1 MTAFRYGA
9 SFYDRA
15 SGLRF
20 EAHHPLSRP
29 DRWRVYLEG
38 AYREYARYGIDTI
51 ANPRGLERGEG
62 VPLFF
67 VGVNAD
73 DEVVAGLR
81 CHGPLDDAAAAHAL
95 AEMSGSPE
103 WEEHRAAVEAASP
116 FGVIE
121 MKGAWRKLSG
131 DGNPAIVAAM
141 VRCCAHA
148 IEWLGAEVLLAAVA
162 DRMEPVMAS
171 IGSMMRG
178 TQGAPYPTEQYRTIL
193 TTMQRPHFRG
203 LLDAAQA
210 RLLREDAEQLSRPPE
225 RLRTTGWRPIVLDV
239 RRRSDRQILVNLRND
254 PGIDVLDV
262 AERQKAELGRLL
274 PPPSAELLEEP
285 SRHVYLPWRRA
296 VVHML
301 GPRAYATLRLDRNR
315 HRITYDEQE
324 RLARQRVG
332 VVGLSAGHAAAVTIA
347 LEGLCGELRVADHDT
362 VEASNLNRLPAS
374 ILDIGDNKAVV
385 AARRVA
391 ELDPYL
397 PIHAFTGGVD
407 AGNVDEFIAGLD
419 VVVEEC
425 DDLAMKLLVREAAR
439 RQRVAVVMET
449 SDRGMLDVE
458 RFDLEP
464 ERPPFHGLLGDV
476 SADALS
482 SLTVAEKV
490 PYVLAIIDAPQVSA
504 RGTASLAEIGRTVS
518 TWPQLGSEVT
528 LGGAT
533 VAAAVRR
540 LGLGEDIPSGRT
552 RVDLDA
558 IVSALEPPQSR
569 PGRSAAP
576 TGTPAASPAPPDW
589 RRAIVHAAT
598 LATSCSN
605 AQPWKFEL
613 ASRELTIGLDSSRG
627 GGTMDVR
634 SRASY
639 VGLGAALFNARVAAA
654 SSGHLGAYE
663 LFPEGP
669 SSDVVARLEFGS
681 ASDPSLAELREAML
695 ERCTNRRHGTPT
707 ALDLAVA
714 QRLSR
719 AAAAENARLHLL
731 TDSERLGECAEIFIA
746 AERIRFLSPELRQQT
761 MHEMRLPGEDASSG
775 IDLATLELSGSDAGA
790 LQVLRRGDAME
801 LLDRWNAGD
810 ALGDYLGRELAS
822 SSAVAVVTVETASPA
837 SYLTGGM
844 ALERVWIEAQ
854 RAGLAV
860 QAIAPAFLYAV
871 QERDFETLGGTR
883 WAGDLR
889 ALADRFRQLLDLGT
903 HTVGILTLR
912 LSHAPPPR
920 VRSTRL
926 PLERVLR
933 RRGAQH
939 PIDAASEPSGACSPD
954 GEG

>member
-1 MTAFRYGA
+1 MTTFRYGA

-29 DRWRVYLEG
+29 DRWRAYLEG
-38 AYREYARYGIDTI
+38 AHEEYARYGIDML
-51 ANPRGLERGEG
+51 ANPRALERGEG

-73 DEVVAGLR
+73 DDVVAGLR
-81 CHGPLDDAAAAHAL
+81 AHGPLDDPAAAHAL
-95 AEMSGSPE
+95 AEMAASPE

-116 FGVIE
+116 YGVIE
-121 MKGAWRKLSG
+121 IKGAWRKMSG
-131 DGNPAIVAAM
+131 DGNPAIISAM

-193 TTMQRPHFRG
+193 TSMQRPEYRG
-203 LLDAAQA
+203 LLDEAQA

-225 RLRTTGWRPIVLDV
+225 RLLTTGWRPIVLDV
-239 RRRSDRQILVNLRND
+239 RRRSDRQILANLRAD

-262 AERQKAELGRLL
+262 AERQRTELRRLV
-274 PPPSAELLEEP
+274 PPPSAEAVEEP
-285 SRHVYLPWRRA
+285 TRHVYLPWRRS

-301 GPRAYATLRLDRNR
+301 GPRGYALLRLDRNR
-315 HRITYDEQE
+315 HRITREEQE

-347 LEGLCGELRVADHDT
+347 LEGLCGELRVADHDA

-374 ILDIGDNKAVV
+374 ILDVGDNKAVV

-397 PIHAFTGGVD
+397 PVHAFTGGVD
-407 AGNVDEFIAGLD
+407 PDNVDEFIAGLD

-464 ERPPFHGLLGDV
+464 DRPPFHGLLGDV
-476 SADALS
+476 SADALF
-482 SLTVAEKV
+482 SLSVTEKV
-490 PYVLAIIDAPQVSA
+490 PYVLAIVDAPQSSA

-533 VAAAVRR
+533 VAATVRR
-540 LGLGEDIPSGRT
+540 LGLGDDVPSGRA

-558 IVSALEPPQSR
+558 IISSLEPPR
-569 PGRSAAP
+569 PPRTA
-576 TGTPAASPAPPDW
+576 TPAGTAAAWSPPPTDW
-589 RRAIVHAAT
+589 ARAIVHAAT
-598 LATSCSN
+598 LAPSCSN
-605 AQPWKFEL
+605 GQPWKFEL
-613 ASRELTIGLDSSRG
+613 TSRELALELDSSRSC
-627 GGTMDVR
+627 GTMDVR

-654 SSGHLGAYE
+654 SSGHLGPFE

-669 SSDVVARLEFGS
+669 SSDVVASLELGT
-681 ASDPSLAELREAML
+681 ASDSSLAELRESML
-695 ERCTNRRHGTPT
+695 DRCSNRRLGTPA
-707 ALDLAVA
+707 ALDLAVVH
-714 QRLSR
+714 RLSS
-719 AAAAENARLHLL
+719 AAAAEHAQLHLL
-731 TDSERLGECAEIFIA
+731 TDRERLQECAEIFTA
-746 AERIRFLSPELRQQT
+746 AERIRFLSPELREET
-761 MHEMRLPGEDASSG
+761 MRELRWPGEDVSTG
-775 IDLATLELSGSDAGA
+775 IDVATLELSGSDASA
-790 LQVLRRGDAME
+790 LQLLRRGDVME
-801 LLDRWNAGD
+801 LLDRWDAGG
-810 ALGDYLGRELAS
+810 ALGDYLGRAIGS
-822 SSAVAVVTVETASPA
+822 SSAVAVLTVETASPS

-871 QERDFETLGGTR
+871 QERDFDSLGGSR

-889 ALADRFRQLLDLGT
+889 KLSERFRQLLDLGT
-903 HTVGILTLR
+903 DTVGILTVR
-912 LSHAPPPR
+912 LSHAAPPR
-920 VRSTRL
+920 VRSARL
-926 PLERVLR
+926 PLEHVLR
-933 RRGAQH
+933 RRGQ
-939 PIDAASEPSGACSPD
+939 DAAAERQSS
-954 GEG
+954 

>member
-1 MTAFRYGA
+1 MTTFRYGA

-29 DRWRVYLEG
+29 DRWRAYLEG
-38 AYREYARYGIDTI
+38 ARQEYARYGIDMLV
-51 ANPRGLERGEG
+51 NPRSLERGEG

-81 CHGPLDDAAAAHAL
+81 CHGPLDDPAAAQAL
-95 AEMSGSPE
+95 AEMAASPE

-116 FGVIE
+116 YGVIE
-121 MKGAWRKLSG
+121 IKGAWRKMSG
-131 DGNPAIVAAM
+131 DGNPAIIAAM

-178 TQGAPYPTEQYRTIL
+178 TEAAPYPTEQYRTIL
-193 TTMQRPHFRG
+193 TSMQRPRYRG
-203 LLDAAQA
+203 LLDEAQA
-210 RLLREDAEQLSRPPE
+210 RLLREDAAQLSRPPE
-225 RLRTTGWRPIVLDV
+225 RLLTTGWRPIVLDV
-239 RRRSDRQILVNLRND
+239 RRRSDRQVLANLRAD

-262 AERQKAELGRLL
+262 AERQSTELRRLL
-274 PPPSAELLEEP
+274 PPPSSDLLEEAT
-285 SRHVYLPWRRA
+285 RHVYLPWRRS

-315 HRITYDEQE
+315 HRITREEQE

-347 LEGLCGELRVADHDT
+347 LEGLCGELRVADHDA
-362 VEASNLNRLPAS
+362 VEVSNLNRLPAS
-374 ILDIGDNKAVV
+374 ILDVGDNKAVV

-391 ELDPYL
+391 EIDPYL
-397 PIHAFTGGVD
+397 PVLALTCGID
-407 AGNVDEFIAGLD
+407 PDNVDEFIAGLD
-419 VVVEEC
+419 VVIEEC

-476 SADALS
+476 SADALF

-490 PYVLAIIDAPQVSA
+490 PYVLAIVDAPQGSA

-533 VAAAVRR
+533 LAATVRR
-540 LGLGEDIPSGRT
+540 LGLGDDVPSGRT

-558 IVSALEPPQSR
+558 IVSSLEPPAVPQ
-569 PGRSAAP
+569 PAAP
-576 TGTPAASPAPPDW
+576 APAAWSPAPADW
-589 RRAIVHAAT
+589 GRAIVHAAT
-598 LATSCSN
+598 LAPSCSN
-605 AQPWKFEL
+605 GQPWRFEL
-613 ASRELTIGLDSSRG
+613 TSREVALELDSSRSC
-627 GGTMDVR
+627 GTMDVR

-639 VGLGAALFNARVAAA
+639 VSLGAALFNARVAAA
-654 SSGHLGAYE
+654 WSGHLGPFT

-669 SSDVVARLEFGS
+669 SSDVVASLELGS
-681 ASDPSLAELREAML
+681 ESDPSLAELREAML
-695 ERCTNRRHGTPT
+695 DRCSNRRLGTPT
-707 ALDLAVA
+707 ALDLAVVH
-714 QRLSR
+714 RLSG
-719 AAAAENARLHLL
+719 AAAAEHAQLHLL
-731 TDSERLGECAEIFIA
+731 TDRERLKECAEIFTA
-746 AERIRFLSPELRQQT
+746 AERIRFLSPQLREETVRELRW
-761 MHEMRLPGEDASSG
+761 PGEDVSTG
-775 IDLATLELSGSDAGA
+775 IDIATLELSASDASA
-790 LQVLRRGDAME
+790 LQLLRRGDVME
-801 LLDRWNAGD
+801 LLDRWGAGG
-810 ALGDYLGRELAS
+810 ALGDYLGHAMAS
-822 SSAVAVVTVETASPA
+822 SSAIAVVTVETASPA

-871 QERDFETLGGTR
+871 QERDFDSLGGAR

-889 ALADRFRQLLDLGT
+889 KLSARFRQLLDLGT

-912 LSHAPPPR
+912 LSHAAPPR
-920 VRSTRL
+920 VRSARL

-933 RRGAQH
+933 RRAT
-939 PIDAASEPSGACSPD
+939 S
-954 GEG
+954 

>member
-1 MTAFRYGA
+1 MTTFRYGA

-29 DRWRVYLEG
+29 DRWRAYLEG
-38 AYREYARYGIDTI
+38 AHQEYARYGIDML
-51 ANPRGLERGEG
+51 ANPRALERGEG

-81 CHGPLDDAAAAHAL
+81 CHGPLDDPAAAQAL
-95 AEMSGSPE
+95 AEMAASPE

-116 FGVIE
+116 YGVIE
-121 MKGAWRKLSG
+121 IKGAWRKMSG
-131 DGNPAIVAAM
+131 DGNPAIIAAM

-178 TQGAPYPTEQYRTIL
+178 TEAAPYPTEQYRTIL
-193 TTMQRPHFRG
+193 TSMQRPRYRG
-203 LLDAAQA
+203 LLDEAQA
-210 RLLREDAEQLSRPPE
+210 RLLRLDAEQLSRPPE
-225 RLRTTGWRPIVLDV
+225 RLLTTGWRPIVLDV
-239 RRRSDRQILVNLRND
+239 RRRSDRQILANLRAD

-262 AERQKAELGRLL
+262 TERQSAELRRLV
-274 PPPSAELLEEP
+274 PPPSDDLLEEAT
-285 SRHVYLPWRRA
+285 RHVYLPWRRS

-315 HRITYDEQE
+315 HRITREEQE

-332 VVGLSAGHAAAVTIA
+332 VVGLSAGHVAAVTIA
-347 LEGLCGELRVADHDT
+347 LEGLCGELRVADHDE

-374 ILDIGDNKAVV
+374 ILDVGDNKAVV

-397 PIHAFTGGVD
+397 PVHALTGGVD
-407 AGNVDEFIAGLD
+407 PDNVDEFIAGLD

-464 ERPPFHGLLGDV
+464 DRPPFHGLLGDV
-476 SADALS
+476 SADALA

-490 PYVLAIIDAPQVSA
+490 PYVLAIVDAPQSSA

-533 VAAAVRR
+533 VAATVRR
-540 LGLGEDIPSGRT
+540 LGLGDDVPSGRT

-558 IVSALEPPQSR
+558 IVSSLEPPVAR
-569 PGRSAAP
+569 L
-576 TGTPAASPAPPDW
+576 PAASAPAASSPAPADW
-589 RRAIVHAAT
+589 ARAIVHAAT
-598 LATSCSN
+598 LAPSCSN
-605 AQPWKFEL
+605 GQPWKFEL
-613 ASRELTIGLDSSRG
+613 TSRELALELDSSRSC
-627 GGTMDVR
+627 GTMDVR
-634 SRASY
+634 TRASY
-639 VGLGAALFNARVAAA
+639 VSLGAALFNARVAAA
-654 SSGHLGAYE
+654 SFGRLGAFS

-669 SSDVVARLEFGS
+669 SSDVVASLELGTS
-681 ASDPSLAELREAML
+681 SDPSLAELREAML
-695 ERCTNRRHGTPT
+695 DRCSNRRLGTPS
-707 ALDLAVA
+707 ALDLAVVN
-714 QRLSR
+714 RLSR
-719 AAAAENARLHLL
+719 AASLERAQLHLL
-731 TDSERLGECAEIFIA
+731 TDRERLQECAEIFTA
-746 AERIRFLSPELRQQT
+746 AERIRFLSPELREET
-761 MHEMRLPGEDASSG
+761 MRELRWPGEDVSTG
-775 IDLATLELSGSDAGA
+775 IDIATLELSGSDASA
-790 LQVLRRGDAME
+790 LQLLRRGDVME
-801 LLDRWNAGD
+801 LLDRWDAGS
-810 ALGDYLGRELAS
+810 ALGDYLRQAMDS
-822 SSAVAVVTVETASPA
+822 SSAVAVLTVETASPA

-871 QERDFETLGGTR
+871 QERDFDSLGGVR

-889 ALADRFRQLLDLGT
+889 KLSERFRQLLDLGT
-903 HTVGILTLR
+903 YTVGILTLR
-912 LSHAPPPR
+912 LSHAAPPR
-920 VRSTRL
+920 VRSARL
-926 PLERVLR
+926 PLEHVLR
-933 RRGAQH
+933 RRGQ
-939 PIDAASEPSGACSPD
+939 DAAAEGPSS
-954 GEG
+954 

>member
-1 MTAFRYGA
+1 MTTFRYGA

-29 DRWRVYLEG
+29 DRWRAYLEG
-38 AYREYARYGIDTI
+38 AHQEYARYGIDML
-51 ANPRGLERGEG
+51 ANPRALERGEG

-81 CHGPLDDAAAAHAL
+81 CHGPLDDPAAAQAL
-95 AEMSGSPE
+95 AEMAASPE

-116 FGVIE
+116 YGVIE
-121 MKGAWRKLSG
+121 IKGAWRKMSG
-131 DGNPAIVAAM
+131 DGNPAIIAAM

-178 TQGAPYPTEQYRTIL
+178 TEAAPYPTEQYRTIL
-193 TTMQRPHFRG
+193 TSMQRPRYRG
-203 LLDAAQA
+203 LLDEAQA
-210 RLLREDAEQLSRPPE
+210 RLLRLDAEQLSRPPE
-225 RLRTTGWRPIVLDV
+225 RLLTTGWRPIVLDV
-239 RRRSDRQILVNLRND
+239 RRRSDRQILANLRAD

-262 AERQKAELGRLL
+262 TERQSTELRRLV
-274 PPPSAELLEEP
+274 PPPSDDLLEEAT
-285 SRHVYLPWRRA
+285 RYVYLPWRRS

-315 HRITYDEQE
+315 HRITREEQE

-332 VVGLSAGHAAAVTIA
+332 VVGLSAGHVAAVTIA
-347 LEGLCGELRVADHDT
+347 LEGLCGELRVADHDE

-374 ILDIGDNKAVV
+374 ILDVGDNKAVV

-397 PIHAFTGGVD
+397 PVLAHTGGVGPD
-407 AGNVDEFIAGLD
+407 NVDEFIAGLD

-464 ERPPFHGLLGDV
+464 DRPPFHGLLGDV
-476 SADALS
+476 SADALA

-490 PYVLAIIDAPQVSA
+490 PYVLAIVDAPQSSA

-533 VAAAVRR
+533 VAATVRR
-540 LGLGEDIPSGRT
+540 LGLGDDVPSGRT

-558 IVSALEPPQSR
+558 IVSSLEPPVARR
-569 PGRSAAP
+569 PAAP
-576 TGTPAASPAPPDW
+576 APAASSPAPADW
-589 RRAIVHAAT
+589 ARAIVHAAT
-598 LATSCSN
+598 LAPSCSN
-605 AQPWKFEL
+605 GQPWKFEL
-613 ASRELTIGLDSSRG
+613 TSRELALELDSSRSC
-627 GGTMDVR
+627 GTMDVR

-639 VGLGAALFNARVAAA
+639 VSLGAALFNARVAAA
-654 SSGHLGAYE
+654 SFGRLGAFG

-669 SSDVVARLEFGS
+669 SSDVVASLELGTS
-681 ASDPSLAELREAML
+681 SDPSLAELREAML
-695 ERCTNRRHGTPT
+695 DRCSNRRLGTPS
-707 ALDLAVA
+707 ALDLAVVN
-714 QRLSR
+714 RLSR
-719 AAAAENARLHLL
+719 AASLERAQLHLL
-731 TDSERLGECAEIFIA
+731 TDRERLQECAEIFTA
-746 AERIRFLSPELRQQT
+746 AERIRFLSPELREET
-761 MHEMRLPGEDASSG
+761 MRELRWPGEDVSTG
-775 IDLATLELSGSDAGA
+775 IDIATLELSGSDASA
-790 LQVLRRGDAME
+790 LQLLRRGDVME
-801 LLDRWNAGD
+801 LLDRWDAGS
-810 ALGDYLGRELAS
+810 ALGDYLRQAMDS
-822 SSAVAVVTVETASPA
+822 SSAVAVLTVETASPA

-871 QERDFETLGGTR
+871 QERDFDSLGGVR

-889 ALADRFRQLLDLGT
+889 KLSERFRQLLDLGT
-903 HTVGILTLR
+903 YTVGILTLR
-912 LSHAPPPR
+912 LSHAAPPR

-926 PLERVLR
+926 PLEHVLR
-933 RRGAQH
+933 RRGR
-939 PIDAASEPSGACSPD
+939 DAAAEGPSS
-954 GEG
+954 